1 MSGIAGTLL
10 PGGSTI
16 HAKLKVPI
24 KLTNTSECKYKENSG
39 TEEMVKQAKLLVI
52 DEVTQGNKQLYETVD
67 RSLRKSRKDDRPF
80 GGITTILSGDWMQC
94 LPVVPRGG
102 KADVLNSTLKKSKL
116 WKSIKKFKLTQNMRL
131 KNSTDPEEIQFNEWL
146 LRVGEG
152 KEEISQDIGN
162 DNMIKIP
169 QKLKSTSSNLK
180 EFCNEIFPNLAS
192 VIENGLKNHATCPEW
207 VDYLTERAVLCPK
220 NVNCEEINRICM
232 DMVPGPPMIYRST
245 DKVINKTSAINFPTE
260 YLNQVKNPMK
270 KIFFP
275 VDNRITIANVYF
287 SFSGYFVWYA

>member
-1 MSGIAGTLL
+1 MARVRGRGEIALAMAMSGIAGTLL

-24 KLTNTSECKYKENSG
+24 KLSDISECKYKENSG

-67 RSLRKSRKDDRPF
+67 RSLRKTRKNDKPF

-116 WKSIKKFKLTQNMRL
+116 WKSIMKFKLTQNMRL
-131 KNSTDPEEIQFNEWL
+131 KNSTDPEEIKFNEWL

-152 KEEISQDIGN
+152 KEENSQDAKILA
-162 DNMIKIP
+162 MII
-169 QKLKSTSSNLK
+169 
-180 EFCNEIFPNLAS
+180 
-192 VIENGLKNHATCPEW
+192 
-207 VDYLTERAVLCPK
+207 
-220 NVNCEEINRICM
+220 
-232 DMVPGPPMIYRST
+232 
-245 DKVINKTSAINFPTE
+245 
-260 YLNQVKNPMK
+260 
-270 KIFFP
+270 
-275 VDNRITIANVYF
+275 
-287 SFSGYFVWYA
+287 